1 MPSYDGGQHGLN
13 GDTDFTY
20 KSEALYMIQNGNIA
34 YFGVSGYQSWLKTN
48 KKISTRGTCK

>member
-34 YFGVSGYQSWLKTN
+34 YFGVSGYQSSSKTN
-48 KKISTRGTCK
+48 KK